1 MCSRMLLLCY
11 MMISATDQYLNNP
24 SSQMVDIV
32 CALILCFYVKWSIIQ
47 QINTWTIQV
56 VRSLI
61 YYVLLNVVA
70 VSYDY
75 LCKRS
80 TFEQSKPSDRW
91 SAMCSW
97 TLLLCY
103 LIISAT
109 EQYLK
114 NPSGQIVDILCS
126 LERCCCVIWSIM
138 QQTNIWTIQAVRSL
152 MYYVLWSFVCILI
165 DQ

>member
-75 LCKRS
+75 LCNRS

-91 SAMCSW
+91 SAMCFW

-103 LIISAT
+103 LINNAT
-109 EQYLK
+109 DQYLN
-114 NPSGQIVDILCS
+114 NPSSQIVDVLCALFLCLYFNWS
-126 LERCCCVIWSIM
+126 VI
-138 QQTNIWTIQAVRSL
+138 QQINTWTVQAVG
-152 MYYVLWSFVCILI
+152 
-165 DQ
+165 